1 MLITAGDNSDRV
13 RSEAAFAKM
22 CGACPIP
29 AGSGKTNGRHR
40 LYRGGHRQANAALY
54 RAVIVRMRRH
64 QPTIDCVERRTTEC
78 LSKRE
83 SSAASSAASPGRS
96 TGCCHRRSPS
106 TATRSGVSELWR
118 DDHGTTP
125 VSRRCPT
132 CATTFTSTGRQRYCQ
147 ASSRKKAHR
156 LRYTPAEPETTVP
169 AARPQR
175 PHTVY
180 QWPDCDGLQ
189 PGEQRCRDCRVF
201 GRSLGLGG
209 NCPHCTEP
217 VTLQDL
223 DLTPQR

>member
-1 MLITAGDNSDRV
+1 MAS
-13 RSEAAFAKM
+13 AKM

-29 AGSGKTNGRHR
+29 AGSGKTNGS
-40 LYRGGHRQANAALY
+40 APALP
-54 RAVIVRMRRH
+54 RPATDK
-64 QPTIDCVERRTTEC
+64 PTPRSTEPSSSGCVGTSQRSNT
-78 LSKRE
+78 
-83 SSAASSAASPGRS
+83 SSAAPPKACPSVSYPLPQALPRPADLPAAATAAAPQ
-96 TGCCHRRSPS
+96 RRP
-106 TATRSGVSELWR
+106 RSGVSELWR

-156 LRYTPAEPETTVP
+156 LRHTPAEPEITVP

-180 QWPDCDGLQ
+180 QCPDCDGLQ
-189 PGEQRCRDCRVF
+189 LGEQRCRDCGVF

-209 NCPHCTEP
+209 NCPHCNEP

-223 DLTPQR
+223 DLTQQR